1 MAVRKPVP
9 KAQSE
14 LSQGSITAYT
24 NRGKS
29 GVKIERNRAENR
41 KVTSD
46 DVKQFSIGLRDIDE
60 TIVYYFNNV
69 IKPSVLQ
76 NGTRKNVPII
86 YGSPERWAAV
96 QKDGFYRD
104 KNGKI
109 QAPLIMYKRD
119 SLEKN
124 RSLGNKLDANN
135 PVNFGI
141 FEKKFS
147 MKNVYDRFSILN
159 NRDRVKEYYGVIIPD
174 YVNITYSCIIF
185 TDYVEQMNKIIE
197 SVNFAADSYWG
208 DPERFKFRAMIDN
221 FTTVTELN
229 QGEDRKVRTEFQIN
243 MLGHIVSDS
252 INAQL
257 NGLNKF
263 YSKSAI
269 SFKIE
274 TAGDIETLNARADTP
289 EADAGRRFFD
299 TALVGAQ
306 KDALP
311 PGMNDEEVEFVT
323 LNSVAIADSLTT
335 NLATFDNRT
344 IAPIPEGF
352 TGGQGNFQVYVNG
365 ILVAESART
374 VTQVELNIEVSFDPN
389 LVGYNVEGDDEVL
402 LAGKYN

>member
-14 LSQGSITAYT
+14 LSQDSITAYT

-29 GVKIERNRAENR
+29 RIKIERNRAENR

-289 EADAGRRFFD
+289 EADTGRRFFD

-311 PGMNDEEVEFVT
+311 PGMNDEEVAFVA

-335 NLATFDNRT
+335 NLATFSNRT
-344 IAPIPEGF
+344 IASIPEGF
-352 TGGQGNFQVYVNG
+352 TGGQSNFQVYVNG
-365 ILVAESART
+365 ILVAESSRT
-374 VTQVELNIEVSFDPN
+374 VSQVGLNIEVSFDPN
-389 LVGYNVEGDDEVL
+389 LVGYNVEGEDEVL

>member
-14 LSQGSITAYT
+14 LSQDSITAYT

-29 GVKIERNRAENR
+29 RIKIERNRAENR

-185 TDYVEQMNKIIE
+185 TDYVEQMNKIVE

-289 EADAGRRFFD
+289 EADTGRRFFD

-306 KDALP
+306 KDAIP
-311 PGMNDEEVEFVT
+311 PGMNNEEIAFVA
-323 LNSVAIADSLTT
+323 LNTAALADTVST
-335 NLATFDNRT
+335 NLATYNNKT
-344 IAPIPEGF
+344 IAATPAGF
-352 TGGQGNFQVYVNG
+352 TLTQSSFQVYING
-365 ILVAESART
+365 IIAPQSART
-374 VTQVELNIEVSFDPN
+374 VTQVDSDIIVTFNAGIL
-389 LVGYNVEGDDEVL
+389 GYNVDSDDQVL
-402 LAGKYN
+402 LVGKYS

>member
-14 LSQGSITAYT
+14 LSQDSITAYT

-29 GVKIERNRAENR
+29 RVKLERNRAENR

-124 RSLGNKLDANN
+124 RNLGNKLDANN

-159 NRDRVKEYYGVIIPD
+159 SRDRVKEYYGVIIPD

-208 DPERFKFRAMIDN
+208 DPERFNFRAMIDN

-289 EADAGRRFFD
+289 EADTGRRFFD

-311 PGMNDEEVEFVT
+311 PGMNDDEVAFVA

-335 NLATFDNRT
+335 NLATFNNRT
-344 IAPIPEGF
+344 IASIPEGF
-352 TGGQGNFQVYVNG
+352 IGGQGNFQVYVNG
-365 ILVAESART
+365 LLVAESART
-374 VTQVELNIEVSFDPN
+374 VSQVDLNIQISFDPN
-389 LVGYNVEGDDEVL
+389 LVGYDVEGNDEVL
-402 LAGKYN
+402 LAGKFS

>member
-1 MAVRKPVP
+1 MPVRKPIP
-9 KAQSE
+9 KSQRQ
-14 LSQGSITAYT
+14 LSQDSITTYV
-24 NRGKS
+24 NQGKAN
-29 GVKIERNRAENR
+29 VDNTKNRANRR

-69 IKPSVLQ
+69 IKPSVTQ

-119 SLEKN
+119 SIEKN
-124 RSLGNKLDANN
+124 RNIGNKLDANSPN
-135 PVNFGI
+135 NFGI

-147 MKNVYDRFSILN
+147 KKNVYDRFSLLN
-159 NRDRVKEYYGVIIPD
+159 NREEVKEYYGVIIPD
-174 YVNITYSCIIF
+174 YVNITYSCMVF
-185 TDYVEQMNKIIE
+185 TDYIEQMNKIVEGI
-197 SVNFAADSYWG
+197 NFAADSYWG

-221 FTTVTELN
+221 FTTSTELN
-229 QGEDRKVRTEFQIN
+229 QGQDRKVRTEFQIN
-243 MLGHIVSDS
+243 MLGHIVSDT

-274 TAGDIETLNARADTP
+274 TAGNIETLNARAATAEK
-289 EADAGRRFFD
+289 EASRRFFD
-299 TALVGAQ
+299 TSLTGVQQAEVGMTAAQ
-306 KDALP
+306 ITFI
-311 PGMNDEEVEFVT
+311 G
-323 LNSVAIADSLTT
+323 LNTTAVADSTT
-335 NLATFDNRT
+335 TSTATFDNKSF
-344 IAPIPEGF
+344 AIPPTGF
-352 TGGQGNFQVYVNG
+352 SIDQNSFTVFVNG
-365 ILVAESART
+365 VAIITSART
-374 VTQVELNIEVSFDPN
+374 VAEVGSDIVVTFTGLGYGLDGNDQVL
-389 LVGYNVEGDDEVL
+389 LVG
-402 LAGKYN
+402 KFT

>member
-1 MAVRKPVP
+1 MATKKPLP
-9 KAQSE
+9 KKQRDISDNLRE
-14 LSQGSITAYT
+14 SYT
-24 NRGKS
+24 TDGIATFNPDKNRGERRS
-29 GVKIERNRAENR
+29 VKGDN
-41 KVTSD
+41 
-46 DVKQFSIGLRDIDE
+46 VKQFSIGLRDIDE

-69 IKPSVLQ
+69 IKPSVIQ
-76 NGTRKNVPII
+76 NGTRKGVPII

-119 SLEKN
+119 SIEKN

-221 FTTVTELN
+221 FTTITELN
-229 QGEDRKVRTEFQIN
+229 QGEDRKVRTEFKID

-274 TAGDIETLNARADTP
+274 TAGNIETLNARADTP

-311 PGMNDEEVEFVT
+311 PGMNEEEIAFVA
-323 LNSVAIADSLTT
+323 LHKAVLADTVST
-335 NLATFDNRT
+335 NLVTFNNRT
-344 IAPIPEGF
+344 IAAAPAGF
-352 TGGQGNFQVYVNG
+352 TITQSSFQVYING
-365 ILVAESART
+365 IIAPESART
-374 VTQVELNIEVSFDPN
+374 VTQVDSDIIVTFDAGI
-389 LVGYNVEGDDEVL
+389 LGYNVDSDDQVL
-402 LAGKYN
+402 LVGKYS

>member
-1 MAVRKPVP
+1 MAVKKPIP
-9 KAQSE
+9 RSQRE
-14 LSQGSITAYT
+14 LSQDSISTYT
-24 NRGKS
+24 NQGKTNVDLS
-29 GVKIERNRAENR
+29 NNRATR
-41 KVTSD
+41 RSVKSD
-46 DVKQFSIGLRDIDE
+46 TVKQFSIGLRDIDE

-69 IKPSVLQ
+69 IKPSVIQ

-119 SLEKN
+119 SIEKN

-135 PVNFGI
+135 PTNFGI

-147 MKNVYDRFSILN
+147 KKNVYDRFSILN
-159 NRDRVKEYYGVIIPD
+159 NREEVKEYYGVIIPD
-174 YVNITYSCIIF
+174 YVNITYSCIVF
-185 TDYVEQMNKIIE
+185 TDYIEQMNKIVEGI
-197 SVNFAADSYWG
+197 NFAADSYWG
-208 DPERFKFRAMIDN
+208 DPEKFKFRAMIDN
-221 FTTVTELN
+221 FTTATELN

-274 TAGDIETLNARADTP
+274 TAGNIETLNAKADTP
-289 EADAGRRFFD
+289 EADAQRRFFD
-299 TALVGAQ
+299 TSLTGAQ
-306 KDALP
+306 PSAG
-311 PGMNDEEVEFVT
+311 GMSQEEILFVS
-323 LNSVAIADSLTT
+323 LNSAILADIVTT
-335 NLATFDNRT
+335 NSATLSNRSFGVPPT
-344 IAPIPEGF
+344 GF
-352 TGGQGNFQVYVNG
+352 TINQNSFDVYVNG
-365 ILVAESART
+365 IIAPLSSRTVAEVGADIVIT
-374 VTQVELNIEVSFDPN
+374 FDSGV
-389 LVGYNVEGDDEVL
+389 LGYNVDSNDQVL
-402 LAGKYN
+402 LVGKFS

>member
-14 LSQGSITAYT
+14 LSQDSITAYT

-29 GVKIERNRAENR
+29 RIKIERNRAENR

-289 EADAGRRFFD
+289 EADTGRRFFD

-311 PGMNDEEVEFVT
+311 PGMSNEEIVFVA
-323 LNSVAIADSLTT
+323 LNTAVLADTVST
-335 NLATFDNRT
+335 NLATFNNRT
-344 IAPIPEGF
+344 IAAAPAGF
-352 TGGQGNFQVYVNG
+352 TVTQSSFQVYING
-365 ILVAESART
+365 IIAPESART
-374 VTQVELNIEVSFDPN
+374 VTQVDSDITVTFDAGI
-389 LVGYNVEGDDEVL
+389 LGYNVDSNDQVL
-402 LAGKYN
+402 LVGKYS

>member
-221 FTTVTELN
+221 FTTITELN
-229 QGEDRKVRTEFQIN
+229 QGEDRKVRTEFKID
-243 MLGHIVSDS
+243 MLRPYS
-252 INAQL
+252 I
-257 NGLNKF
+257 
-263 YSKSAI
+263 
-269 SFKIE
+269 
-274 TAGDIETLNARADTP
+274 
-289 EADAGRRFFD
+289 
-299 TALVGAQ
+299 
-306 KDALP
+306 
-311 PGMNDEEVEFVT
+311 
-323 LNSVAIADSLTT
+323 
-335 NLATFDNRT
+335 
-344 IAPIPEGF
+344 
-352 TGGQGNFQVYVNG
+352 
-365 ILVAESART
+365 
-374 VTQVELNIEVSFDPN
+374 
-389 LVGYNVEGDDEVL
+389 
-402 LAGKYN
+402 

>member
-1 MAVRKPVP
+1 MPVRKPIP
-9 KAQSE
+9 KSQAE
-14 LSQGSITAYT
+14 LSQDSTTSYT

-29 GVKIERNRAENR
+29 GVSTKGNRAERR
-41 KVTSD
+41 KVSSD

-69 IKPSVLQ
+69 IKPSAIQ

-119 SLEKN
+119 SIEKN

-135 PVNFGI
+135 PTNFGI

-147 MKNVYDRFSILN
+147 SKNVYDRFSILN
-159 NRDRVKEYYGVIIPD
+159 NRDKVKEYYGVIIPD
-174 YVNITYSCIIF
+174 YVNITYSCIVF
-185 TDYVEQMNKIIE
+185 TDYIEQMNKIVE
-197 SVNFAADSYWG
+197 SINFAADSYWG
-208 DPERFKFRAMIDN
+208 DPEKFKFRAMIDN
-221 FTTVTELN
+221 FTTATELN
-229 QGEDRKVRTEFQIN
+229 QGQDRKVRTEFQIN

-274 TAGDIETLNARADTP
+274 TAGSIETLNARADTA
-289 EADAGRRFFD
+289 EAQAGRRFFD

-306 KDALP
+306 KEELA
-311 PGMNDEEVEFVT
+311 PGMNEVEISFVAQNT
-323 LNSVAIADSLTT
+323 VQIADSVGT
-335 NLATFDNRT
+335 NVATFNNRT
-344 IAPIPEGF
+344 ISTVPSGF
-352 TGGQGNFQVYVNG
+352 ISGQSNFQVYING
-365 ILVAESART
+365 ILAPETART
-374 VTQVELNIEVSFDPN
+374 VSQEGSNIQVTFDAAI
-389 LVGYNVEGDDEVL
+389 LGYDVDSNDQVI
-402 LAGKYN
+402 LAGKYS

>member
-9 KAQSE
+9 KTQSE
-14 LSQGSITAYT
+14 LSQDSSTAYT

-29 GVKIERNRAENR
+29 RIKIERNRAENR

-274 TAGDIETLNARADTP
+274 TAGNIETLNARADTP
-289 EADAGRRFFD
+289 EADAVRRFFD

-306 KDALP
+306 KDTLP
-311 PGMNDEEVEFVT
+311 PGMNDEEIAFVA
-323 LNSVAIADSLTT
+323 LNAAVLADTVST
-335 NLATFDNRT
+335 NLATFNNRT
-344 IAPIPEGF
+344 IAAAPVGF
-352 TGGQGNFQVYVNG
+352 TVTQSSFQVYING
-365 ILVAESART
+365 IIAPESART
-374 VTQVELNIEVSFDPN
+374 VTQVDSDITVTFDAGI
-389 LVGYNVEGDDEVL
+389 LGYNVDSDDQVL
-402 LAGKYN
+402 LVGKYS

>member
-1 MAVRKPVP
+1 MAVKKPVP

-14 LSQGSITAYT
+14 LSQDSITAYT

-29 GVKIERNRAENR
+29 RIKIERNRAENR

-208 DPERFKFRAMIDN
+208 DPERFNFRAMIDN

-289 EADAGRRFFD
+289 EADTGRRFFD

-311 PGMNDEEVEFVT
+311 PGMNDDEVAFVA

-344 IAPIPEGF
+344 IASIPEGF
-352 TGGQGNFQVYVNG
+352 TGGQSNFQVYVNG

-374 VTQVELNIEVSFDPN
+374 VTQAGLNIEVSFDPN

-402 LAGKYN
+402 LAGKYS

>member
-29 GVKIERNRAENR
+29 GVKIERNRAENP
-41 KVTSD
+41 KSSSD

-69 IKPSVLQ
+69 IKPSILQ

-159 NRDRVKEYYGVIIPD
+159 NRDKVKEYYGVIIPD

-274 TAGDIETLNARADTP
+274 TAGNIETLNARADTP

-299 TALVGAQ
+299 TSLVGAQ

-311 PGMNDEEVEFVT
+311 PGMNDEEVAFVA
-323 LNSVAIADSLTT
+323 LNSVAIADSLIT
-335 NLATFDNRT
+335 NLATFDNKT

-352 TGGQGNFQVYVNG
+352 IVGQGNFQVYVNG
-365 ILVAESART
+365 LLVAESART
-374 VTQVELNIEVSFDPN
+374 VSQVDLNIQISFDPN
-389 LVGYNVEGDDEVL
+389 LVGYNVEGNDEVL
-402 LAGKYN
+402 LAGKFS

>member
-14 LSQGSITAYT
+14 LSQDSITAYT

-29 GVKIERNRAENR
+29 RVKLERNRAENR

-124 RSLGNKLDANN
+124 RNLGNKLDANN

-159 NRDRVKEYYGVIIPD
+159 SRDRVKEYYGVIIPD

-208 DPERFKFRAMIDN
+208 DPERFNFRAMIDN

-274 TAGDIETLNARADTP
+274 TAGSIETLNARADTP
-289 EADAGRRFFD
+289 EADTGRRFFD

-311 PGMNDEEVEFVT
+311 PGMNDDEVAFVA

-335 NLATFDNRT
+335 NLATFNNRT
-344 IAPIPEGF
+344 IASIPEGF
-352 TGGQGNFQVYVNG
+352 IGGQGNFQVYVNG
-365 ILVAESART
+365 LLVAESART
-374 VTQVELNIEVSFDPN
+374 VSQVDLNIQISFDPN
-389 LVGYNVEGDDEVL
+389 LVGYDVEGNDEVL
-402 LAGKYN
+402 LAGKFS

>member
-14 LSQGSITAYT
+14 LSQDSITAYT

-29 GVKIERNRAENR
+29 RIKIERNRAENR

-135 PVNFGI
+135 PVT
-141 FEKKFS
+141 S
-147 MKNVYDRFSILN
+147 VYLR
-159 NRDRVKEYYGVIIPD
+159 R
-174 YVNITYSCIIF
+174 
-185 TDYVEQMNKIIE
+185 
-197 SVNFAADSYWG
+197 
-208 DPERFKFRAMIDN
+208 
-221 FTTVTELN
+221 
-229 QGEDRKVRTEFQIN
+229 
-243 MLGHIVSDS
+243 
-252 INAQL
+252 
-257 NGLNKF
+257 
-263 YSKSAI
+263 
-269 SFKIE
+269 SF
-274 TAGDIETLNARADTP
+274 L
-289 EADAGRRFFD
+289 
-299 TALVGAQ
+299 
-306 KDALP
+306 
-311 PGMNDEEVEFVT
+311 
-323 LNSVAIADSLTT
+323 
-335 NLATFDNRT
+335 
-344 IAPIPEGF
+344 
-352 TGGQGNFQVYVNG
+352 
-365 ILVAESART
+365 
-374 VTQVELNIEVSFDPN
+374 
-389 LVGYNVEGDDEVL
+389 
-402 LAGKYN
+402 